1 MDCIVCGVTKIWTRL
16 SDFHFI
22 QGTFPCIFFFCVHRG
37 ACRRNPGLTGLAGQ
51 DVVSL
56 YCCFVALVPV
66 SCFCCLFCCQ
76 TSLLGLVAKQACF
89 LE

>member
-51 DVVSL
+51 DVGL
-56 YCCFVALVPV
+56 TLP
-66 SCFCCLFCCQ
+66 LFCCF
-76 TSLLGLVAKQACF
+76 GACF
-89 LE
+89 MLLLLVLLLNKPAWFGC